1 MSKIHQ
7 KKYTAKD
14 IKKLLNKEFEDYLK
28 PLGKDLVNNGFLKY
42 NKLTRENYYYWW
54 CEVENLEDID
64 KNKFTY
70 DLKNLEFTKK
80 TKYLQK
86 FINYFPAETNSWKVL
101 FTVLEY
107 IMLYQENSKDIT
119 TGWTS
124 REEAN
129 ELLASVKNNKL
140 I

>member
-14 IKKLLNKEFEDYLK
+14 IQKLLNKEFEESLK
-28 PLGKDLVNNGFLKY
+28 PLGKDLVDNGFLKY

-64 KNKFTY
+64 KNQYTY

-80 TKYLQK
+80 TEYLQK

-129 ELLASVKNNKL
+129 ELFASVKNNKL